1 MNEKYKLMNVQVNN
15 SVKENIHV
23 NKKRERN
30 WVKKEEF
37 IIKIYYSEL
46 VF

>member
-15 SVKENIHV
+15 NVKENIHV
-23 NKKRERN
+23 NEKRERN

-37 IIKIYYSEL
+37 YNKSL
-46 VF
+46 LQ